1 MVKSLLSL
9 AANKLIWI
17 FALLISTNIGYAQ
30 QTVSAWEFYCKYFSN
45 ATSANLNW
53 QENGGWSDI
62 NSLTGSARKEVLNHS
77 KFDLRLNKNTGLS
90 NLNIDF
96 SVNYYSYGGKQEA
109 SYEGIFQAKLS
120 EPYFR
125 NNAVEWYSAASSIT
139 NKSNNRTDIKTSV
152 SPWQLQMSDFNL
164 KNVNGDVYTFTCK
177 STTTNLNKS
186 VSAPS
191 NRVDDSPIV
200 YPISFGEI
208 KLNIPASTLSQ
219 NDEFGTWTWNSNRTE
234 FQLKSNGS
242 IWYAEKLI
250 LHITKESSKLKLS
263 LISPT
268 TVLFKNPISK
278 TSIGRPVY
286 EVNFC
291 FGDKAIPIKFIG
303 KDSRDLNIAIDYGS
317 YNRLSEELDLDAS
330 SFINQLKQYKYCSI
344 TIGTGLDTKSFVFT
358 LEGLSSILDYIH

>member
-1 MVKSLLSL
+1 MAKSLLTL
-9 AANKLIWI
+9 CANKLIWI
-17 FALLISTNIGYAQ
+17 FALILSTNIGYAQ

-96 SVNYYSYGGKQEA
+96 SVNYYSYGEQEA
-109 SYEGIFQAKLS
+109 SYKGIFQAKLS

-125 NNAVEWYSAASSIT
+125 NNAVEWYSAVSSIT
-139 NKSNNRTDIKTSV
+139 NKSNNKTDIKTSV
-152 SPWQLQMSDFNL
+152 SPWQWQMSDFNL
-164 KNVNGDVYTFTCK
+164 KNVNGDVYTFTCN
-177 STTTNLNKS
+177 SSTTNLINKS

-191 NRVDDSPIV
+191 NRVDNSPIV
-200 YPISFGEI
+200 YPVSFGEI
-208 KLNIPASTLSQ
+208 KLNIPASTLAL
-219 NDEFGTWTWNSNRTE
+219 NDEFGVWTWNSNRTE

-250 LHITKESSKLKLS
+250 INITKESGKLKLS

-268 TVLFKNPISK
+268 TVLFKNPISR
-278 TSIGRPVY
+278 TSIGLPVY

-291 FGDKAIPIKFIG
+291 FGDRAIPIKFIG
-303 KDSRDLNIAIDYGS
+303 KDSGDLNIVVDYGS
-317 YNRLSEELDLDAS
+317 YNRLTEELHLDAT
-330 SFINQLKQYKYCSI
+330 SFINQLRQYKYCTI
-344 TIGTGLDTKSFVFT
+344 TIGTGLDIKSFAFT